1 MANVISLLIFTSIQL
16 IVMTKLKA
24 ITIDTSSK
32 N

>member
-1 MANVISLLIFTSIQL
+1 MTDVISLLIFTSIQL

-24 ITIDTSSK
+24 INIDTSSK